1 MAEPYRD
8 RDSQAP
14 QNPPNSVVNPD
25 VRSKALWSYLGPIAL
40 FFVVIGV
47 ALVYWA
53 NRPPQRDIDAE
64 RDLPRAEGTAGEAP
78 VREATPGGG
87 EPQPTPGSTRDEIE
101 SRAGATITELGGVLE
116 HDLRTVAGRRVEVHD
131 VDVER
136 VESPTLFWVR
146 DGNARVA
153 VVAAE
158 GAFRVEPGQ
167 TVNVTGV
174 VERGDDTVRIRAS
187 HISASKSP

>member
-8 RDSQAP
+8 PELHAP
-14 QNPPNSVVNPD
+14 ENPPQSVVNPD
-25 VRSKALWSYLGPIAL
+25 IRRKALWTYLGPIAL

-53 NRPPQRDIDAE
+53 NRPPQHDVDAE
-64 RDLPRAEGTAGEAP
+64 RDLPRAEGTAGETPA
-78 VREATPGGG
+78 REATPGGG

-101 SRAGATITELGGVLE
+101 SRASAAITELGGVLE
-116 HDLRTVAGRRVEVHD
+116 HDLRTVEGRRVEVHD

-136 VESPTLFWVR
+136 VESPTLFWIR
-146 DGNARVA
+146 DGNVRVA
-153 VVAAE
+153 VVAADSL
-158 GAFRVEPGQ
+158 FRVQPGQ

-174 VERGDDTVRIRAS
+174 AERSDGTVRIRAS
-187 HISASKSP
+187 QVSASK